1 MDKKILLVH
10 PEVSRNKYNF
20 NGILENEPLEL
31 EYLSAVLKQEGYTPE
46 IFDVPR
52 EAVSLEEKLRQCRPD
67 VFYICGRIKQEAFMK
82 EYIRLAKRLDPQ
94 VVTIV
99 GGLHVQKN
107 QERFYMPETDY
118 ILTTFDVFQVSRII
132 EGRRRRRFRGS
143 VTRRAGSGSAGR
155 RSPLTSAACPG
166 RTAVTFIPIRG
177 ITIILRFPTAPR

>member
-31 EYLSAVLKQEGYTPE
+31 EYLSAVLKQEGYDPE

-52 EAVSLEEKLRQCRPD
+52 EAVSLEEKLRQYRPD
-67 VFYICGRIKQEAFMK
+67 VFYICGRIKQEVFMK
-82 EYIRLAKRLDPQ
+82 EYIRLAKRLNPQ

-107 QERFYMPETDY
+107 YERFYMPETDY
-118 ILTTFDVFQVSRII
+118 ILTTFDVFQVPGII
-132 EGRRRRRFRGS
+132 EGE
-143 VTRRAGSGSAGR
+143 
-155 RSPLTSAACPG
+155 
-166 RTAVTFIPIRG
+166 
-177 ITIILRFPTAPR
+177 APK